1 MHTVLAHQTRGDRV
15 MYAKEFFDL
24 QLHFANRVAD
34 LSGLALNQAL
44 LEYTNLYVRFGL
56 GRDFDPTHPTWQAY
70 LTGLNSADDR
80 KAWTY
85 RFYLM
90 RPETMNV
97 PSLVATSGCFSYA
110 LSGTERIR
118 LHFWNAESD
127 DQSPLGLDRQG
138 QRKAELVALF
148 RHVKQ
153 TLSGHAES
161 GHAESGHAESGH
173 ADVVGVSWLYNLEAY
188 RRLFPASYVQT
199 ARAIKPRFQS
209 MPLWGQFLN
218 HRGHVKQSMTHAFL
232 ERLEQQ
238 SSLDGLRDCFPFQVL
253 TVETSVLDFYDFYRI
268 G

>member
-1 MHTVLAHQTRGDRV
+1 MHTVPARQTRGERV
-15 MYAKEFFDL
+15 LYAKEFFDL
-24 QLHFANRVAD
+24 QLHFANKVAD
-34 LSGLALNQAL
+34 LSGLAFNQVL

-70 LTGLNSADDR
+70 LTGLNSAGDR

-90 RPETMNV
+90 RPEAMNV
-97 PSLVATSGCFSYA
+97 PSLVATFGCFSYA
-110 LSGTERIR
+110 LSGTDRIR
-118 LHFWNAESD
+118 LHFWNAEAD

-138 QRKAELVALF
+138 HRKAELVALF

-153 TLSGHAES
+153 TLPEHADSEHTES
-161 GHAESGHAESGH
+161 GQ

-188 RRLFPASYVQT
+188 RRLFPTSYVQT

-218 HRGHVKQSMTHAFL
+218 RRGHIKQSMTHLFL

-253 TVETSVLDFYDFYRI
+253 TVEASVLDFYDFYGI